1 PGLYLPDRMPADSIC
16 TTWARRV
23 GGAPG
28 PCGAS
33 GMTCSRLSILPPGL
47 GVPWH
52 KQRRNSP
59 RNPSRPVRRF
69 PVSADLLYPP
79 EPGRPDLYLC
89 IDIGG
94 PAGARPEL
102 FPSPKRPRTTKQGKA
117 MKLMSPELSRRALVA
132 GLGAAALPAKAQ
144 PRNGTRPRALA
155 LIGDRYHNPDY
166 IHVSL
171 DRVFHDLD
179 IPI

>member
-1 PGLYLPDRMPADSIC
+1 MRLILSSRAIWLSFSRSPGLYLPDRMPAESIC

-59 RNPSRPVRRF
+59 RNPSSPELAISRF
-69 PVSADLLYPP
+69 GCPALSSVPG
-79 EPGRPDLYLC
+79 GRPDLYLC
-89 IDIGG
+89 IDIGD
-94 PAGARPEL
+94 PARARLQLLQHPARRR
-102 FPSPKRPRTTKQGKA
+102 SINKGKGHEA
-117 MKLMSPELSRRALVA
+117 PVA
-132 GLGAAALPAKAQ
+132 GTVAP
-144 PRNGTRPRALA
+144 
-155 LIGDRYHNPDY
+155 HPDG
-166 IHVSL
+166 
-171 DRVFHDLD
+171 
-179 IPI
+179 